1 MERGGTQLIINKVN
15 IRNNLPFSLFFFS
28 SPLLSLYSNM
38 RFYYETKEI
47 IYCSEI
53 CAISKK
59 YLGIIF
65 YLYNNRLGL
74 LLDEEHNK
82 IILKVQVE
90 NKTRL
95 IYFYRVLLGKSSD
108 LSSRLIF
115 EENYVFPENF
125 LGTIHTGSL
134 FINRGYSGLI
144 DKLEVFKEIR
154 EEHKL
159 VEGEIDVKKI

>member
-1 MERGGTQLIINKVN
+1 
-15 IRNNLPFSLFFFS
+15 
-28 SPLLSLYSNM
+28 M

-59 YLGIIF
+59 YLGIMF

-74 LLDEEHNK
+74 LLLDEKHDK

-108 LSSRLIF
+108 LSSCLIF

-125 LGTIHTGSL
+125 LGTIHTSSL
-134 FINRGYSGLI
+134 FINRGYLGLI
-144 DKLEVFKEIR
+144 DRLEVFKELI
-154 EEHKL
+154 EDHKL